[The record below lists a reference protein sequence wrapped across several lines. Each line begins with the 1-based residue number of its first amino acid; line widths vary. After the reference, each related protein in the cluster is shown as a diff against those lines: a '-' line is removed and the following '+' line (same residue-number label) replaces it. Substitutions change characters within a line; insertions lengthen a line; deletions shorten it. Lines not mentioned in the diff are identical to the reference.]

1 MKWYSYIICFALMLV
16 GIWSGITLW
25 QKVHSESYIHGSI
38 KVTNDLYLESF
49 AYDNSLF
56 GDAIVFV
63 NDIYDITNTYTWTSE
78 NLPTVP
84 DFNGATNTY
93 QIEIN
98 GYRIFDATINAG
110 GVLVRT
116 NIDFYDTENNL
127 LCDGYYDLSIRFL
140 SNRTEVSV
148 KTVGQQNAN
157 FIEQYFADNG
167 LRITIKEVIN
177 V

>member
-16 GIWSGITLW
+16 GIWSGIMLW
-25 QKVHSESYIHGSI
+25 QKVHAESYINGSI
-38 KVTNDLYLESF
+38 KVTNDLYFESF
-49 AYDNSLF
+49 TYDNSLF
-56 GDAIVFV
+56 SEVIVFT
-63 NDIYDITNTYTWTSE
+63 NDIYDKTNTYIWTSE

-84 DFNGATNTY
+84 DFNGVNNKY

-98 GYRIFDATINAG
+98 GYRIFDAAINAG

-116 NIDFYDTENNL
+116 NIDFYGTENNL
-127 LCDGYYDLSIRFL
+127 LCRVYYDLSIKFL
-140 SNRTEVSV
+140 SNKTEVSI

-167 LRITIKEVIN
+167 LRIKIKEIK
-177 V
+177 